1 MYKSCQVEECNK
13 KVLAKNFCS
22 IHYDRV
28 KRNGTPYLNKPE
40 NFDKEKYKY
49 CPKCKTVKELI
60 LFPKDLKRSDGKKG
74 ICKNCLVKIV
84 HEWQKRNPE
93 KKKLY
98 DSKYKKNNKVKVN
111 ETNAKRRAIRKNA
124 KTYFIS
130 KKDIRKL
137 KYSSCFFCGAK
148 KELSLDHIIPLNRGG
163 THGIGNIHILCISC
177 NASKQDKLMSE
188 WRYRD
193 KKQTC

>member
-74 ICKNCLVKIV
+74 ICKNCFVKIV

-93 KKKLY
+93 KKNFMIQNI
-98 DSKYKKNNKVKVN
+98 KK
-111 ETNAKRRAIRKNA
+111 
-124 KTYFIS
+124 
-130 KKDIRKL
+130 
-137 KYSSCFFCGAK
+137 
-148 KELSLDHIIPLNRGG
+148 II
-163 THGIGNIHILCISC
+163 
-177 NASKQDKLMSE
+177 K
-188 WRYRD
+188 
-193 KKQTC
+193 